1 VRASSGNEALD
12 GVGECGTMTTMSD
25 WRRHECDVTFM
36 RHARGARSRSRSS
49 TSAYGPDDYVA
60 SSRVALALAR
70 EEDDVDDAR
79 LRGGA
84 LLGFEAH
91 ALARASTTLVVGGC
105 APALEGDAVML
116 FARGDARRWTLAEGA
131 RGVACASAAEGD
143 DDDDETFALGMM
155 DGSVW
160 TYARARREDSGTK
173 TLYISLIRRVTPPGW
188 GRAIVSARDAAATRA
203 SRLATTRASDDPGRA
218 LLLARHG
225 GGGTSLAVWDAM
237 TMEPLTASGEC
248 KGFAS
253 MVKSTWIGT
262 SSAYARVGESA
273 VATTSMDQKSVMCV
287 RVRSNGK
294 CELVWRSRREPG
306 RGIFLAGTACVERGR
321 GATARVATCSCDEL
335 VAGTTYAAPDSSLK
349 LVVLDAE
356 DGSEVNR
363 FPIEGLGASNV
374 FIDCGSL
381 CAVGTNVFLAHRD
394 GSVWVVN
401 SGNGALVTSLHP
413 PQEFCDTSGHRR
425 TLPSLLAVSPARD
438 EMHGATC
445 DGGVVN
451 AWRVGTPTYWS
462 RATHARFP
470 ESFRNAVRTMLL
482 CAHAWSS
489 PSRALSR
496 VQISPKERVV
506 GVDDEI
512 EKLRHVEGFLDA
524 VGREPALLEM
534 IIARMAR
541 AEYGCDIVDAFC

>member
-1 VRASSGNEALD
+1 
-12 GVGECGTMTTMSD
+12 
-25 WRRHECDVTFM
+25 M
-36 RHARGARSRSRSS
+36 RPARGARSRSRCA
-49 TSAYGPDDYVA
+49 TSAYGADDYA
-60 SSRVALALAR
+60 SSERARVRASFTR
-70 EEDDVDDAR
+70 DDDADDDR
-79 LRGGA
+79 LRRGA
-84 LLGFEAH
+84 LLDFEAH
-91 ALARASTTLVVGGC
+91 ALARSRSTLVVGGC
-105 APALEGDAVML
+105 APALDGDAVAL
-116 FARGDARRWTLAEGA
+116 FARGKARRWTLAVGA
-131 RGVACASAAEGD
+131 RGVASACATTTEEDA
-143 DDDDETFALGMM
+143 FALGMM

-160 TYARARREDSGTK
+160 KYACERSDDCSSET
-173 TLYISLIRRVTPPGW
+173 TSLRVVLMSRVTPPGW
-188 GRAIVSARDAAATRA
+188 GRVVVSARDAAATRA
-203 SRLATTRASDDPGRA
+203 SRLASTGG

-225 GGGTSLAVWDAM
+225 GGGTSLCVWDAK
-237 TMEPLTASGEC
+237 TMEPLTGSGEC

-253 MVKSTWIGT
+253 MAKNTWIGT
-262 SSAYARVGESA
+262 SSAYCTVDARGA
-273 VATTSMDQKSVMCV
+273 VATTSMDQKSVVCV
-287 RVRSNGK
+287 RVRSSEK
-294 CELVWRSRREPG
+294 KVELVWRSRREPG
-306 RGIFLAGTACVERGR
+306 RGIFLAGAACVDRGR
-321 GATARVATCSCDEL
+321 GMTSRVATCSCDEL
-335 VAGTTYAAPDSSLK
+335 VVGTTYAAPDSALK

-381 CAVGTNVFLAHRD
+381 CAVGTNLFLAHRD

-451 AWRVGTPTYWS
+451 AWRVGVPTYWS
-462 RATHARFP
+462 RETHANFP
-470 ESFRNAVRTMLL
+470 ATFRQAVRAMLL
-482 CAHAWSS
+482 CAHTWSS
-489 PSRALSR
+489 PTRALAR
-496 VQISPKERVV
+496 AQISPKERVV

-541 AEYGCDIVDAFC
+541 AEYGCDIVDAF